1 LTGEETVDRSPL
13 DWRVIRLR
21 LSEEQRMTY
30 IIDVTSV
37 PEKLLEKLVAIL
49 LEDKFSEGV
58 NDAPD
63 ILNQAFAFGR

>member
-1 LTGEETVDRSPL
+1 LTGEETFDRSPL

-37 PEKLLEKLVAIL
+37 PEKLLEKLVTIL

-58 NDAPD
+58 NDALD